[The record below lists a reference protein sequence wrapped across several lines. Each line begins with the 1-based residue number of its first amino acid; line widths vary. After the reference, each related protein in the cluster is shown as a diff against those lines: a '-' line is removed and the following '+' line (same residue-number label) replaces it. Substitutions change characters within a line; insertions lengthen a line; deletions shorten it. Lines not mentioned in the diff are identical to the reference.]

1 MKVETAI
8 EAANA
13 AAVGSKTTLAGS
25 ATAGF
30 GWATSSAFFGW
41 VGIVIALL
49 GLAVNSYF
57 RRKERDI
64 RLRDS
69 DLLRELQLRDD
80 ARREEEHQARM
91 KAIRGGCDV

>member
-1 MKVETAI
+1 MKVESAI

-41 VGIVIALL
+41 VGVIIALL
-49 GLAVNSYF
+49 GLGVNYYF
-57 RRKERDI
+57 RRKEHE
-64 RLRDS
+64 LR
-69 DLLRELQLRDD
+69 LRDD
-80 ARREEEHQARM
+80 ARKEAEHMARM
-91 KAIRGGCDV
+91 QAIQGGCDV

>member
-25 ATAGF
+25 ATAGL

-41 VGIVIALL
+41 VGVIIALL
-49 GLAVNSYF
+49 GLGVNYYF
-57 RRKERDI
+57 RRKEHE
-64 RLRDS
+64 LR
-69 DLLRELQLRDD
+69 LRDD
-80 ARREEEHQARM
+80 ARKEAEHLARM
-91 KAIRGGCDV
+91 QAIQGGCDV

>member
-1 MKVETAI
+1 MKVESAI

-25 ATAGF
+25 ATAGY

-49 GLAVNSYF
+49 GLGVNYYF
-57 RRKERDI
+57 RRKEHE
-64 RLRDS
+64 LR
-69 DLLRELQLRDD
+69 LRDD
-80 ARREEEHQARM
+80 ARSEQEHQARM
-91 KAIRGGCDV
+91 RAIQGGCDV

>member
-49 GLAVNSYF
+49 GLAVNFYF
-57 RRKERDI
+57 RRKEYG
-64 RLRDS
+64 LR
-69 DLLRELQLRDD
+69 LRDD
-80 ARREEEHQARM
+80 ARTEAEHQARM
-91 KAIRGGCDV
+91 KAIQGGCDV

>member
-8 EAANA
+8 EAANV

-49 GLAVNSYF
+49 GLAVNFYF
-57 RRKERDI
+57 RRKEHG
-64 RLRDS
+64 LR
-69 DLLRELQLRDD
+69 LRDD
-80 ARREEEHQARM
+80 ARSEEEHQARM
-91 KAIRGGCDV
+91 RAIKGGCDV

>member
-25 ATAGF
+25 ATAGV

-41 VGIVIALL
+41 VGVIIALL
-49 GLAVNSYF
+49 GLGVNYYF
-57 RRKERDI
+57 RRKEHE
-64 RLRDS
+64 LR
-69 DLLRELQLRDD
+69 LRDD
-80 ARREEEHQARM
+80 ARKEAEHLARM
-91 KAIRGGCDV
+91 QAIQGGCDV

>member
-25 ATAGF
+25 ATAGL

-41 VGIVIALL
+41 VGVIIALL
-49 GLAVNSYF
+49 GLGVNYYF
-57 RRKERDI
+57 RRKEHE
-64 RLRDS
+64 LR
-69 DLLRELQLRDD
+69 LRDD
-80 ARREEEHQARM
+80 ARKEAEHLALMQA
-91 KAIRGGCDV
+91 IQGGCDV